1 MSIFDGLKIPKII
14 YETDSKLNGHIR
26 VVEVGQTRKIIVSN
40 IIQSISPNSPSV
52 SKLVWGQMVDSLK
65 KRAPDMKKVM
75 ILGLGGGTIAQL
87 ISRYFPG
94 VEIVSV
100 EWDPV
105 MVDIAKN
112 YFNLGAI
119 SNHKVILDN
128 ALKVAVEPEQYE
140 IAPASFDVLIVD
152 IFTGGDY
159 PDLGKTGNFF
169 SAIKTLIAPSGLVV
183 FDRIYTEDYQEDVN
197 LFIERLNEFFGD
209 IDSEVVPGYTN
220 SDNILIFG
228 RV

>member
-14 YETDSKLNGHIR
+14 YEVDSKLNGHVR
-26 VVEVGQTRKIIVSN
+26 VVEVGQTRKIIVDN
-40 IIQSISPNSPSV
+40 NIQSISPDSPSA
-52 SKLVWGQMVDSLK
+52 SKLIWGQVVDSLK
-65 KRAPDMKKVM
+65 KRAPDMKRVL
-75 ILGLGGGTIAQL
+75 ILGLAGGTIAQL

-105 MVDIAKN
+105 MVDIAKRF
-112 YFNLGAI
+112 FNVDAI
-119 SNHKVILDN
+119 PNHRIILDD
-128 ALKVAVEPEQYE
+128 ALKVVIEPRQYD
-140 IAPASFDVLIVD
+140 IVPMGFDVLIVD

-169 SAIKTLIAPSGLVV
+169 SAIKTLVAPTGLIV

-197 LFIERLNEFFGD
+197 LFIERLKEFFED
-209 IDSEVVPGYTN
+209 IDSEIVPGYTN